1 MGNKAF
7 DPSEHPREA
16 KTGRW
21 KDANNGNTPGGLPPE
36 DNDFDTYDDDSYGE
50 EGNAWVDDAKE
61 DIEQWSQVT
70 KTDALGREID
80 WDKIADLDLRNGVGV
95 GIDYPD
101 PVEGATKDVQL
112 QEELHAAYD
121 QMSRDFL
128 YGDGFNIESYRTART
143 IAYANRRL
151 DGEIDLLNQRI
162 QDETGGQPV
171 EKLLQKYRD
180 DVTDKNKK
188 DAEAAKALLTPEE
201 IKAQNKETRQ
211 ARLEQRSKAYRWMPG
226 QDANTVAG
234 LDFETTG
241 LNPDTDFIV
250 DAGMEYMDINPTI
263 QHEDKRSE
271 ADRNYKYRE
280 DCYSSDNGAYG
291 IRSFQYGTDNVRS
304 LAGNPAEDTNHIDPR
319 EFTQYKPLDENPA
332 AQKQLLDFATSAPL
346 VAHNALFEHHHL
358 MANVDGYAEAYRKG
372 KVRLMDTMQMSRS
385 LPKPE
390 SAKALK
396 GFKLDTYMKQ
406 WNAIPA
412 TSKEVHRGL
421 EDTDGMLVAMKNHM
435 SWLHENQLGPWNPK
449 YPMTGVGG
457 KRTGDKNWK

>member
-1 MGNKAF
+1 MGGYN
-7 DPSEHPREA
+7 PSEHP
-16 KTGRW
+16 KGKDGRW
-21 KDANNGNTPGGLPPE
+21 INKNGGDTPGGLPP
-36 DNDFDTYDDDSYGE
+36 DDFDTYDDFSDGGDN

-70 KTDALGREID
+70 KVDALGREID

-128 YGDGFNIESYRTART
+128 HGDGFNIESYRTARAL
-143 IAYANRRL
+143 AYANRRL

-171 EKLLQKYRD
+171 GKLVDQYDKDVTKNNSAKKSAARKLLS
-180 DVTDKNKK
+180 
-188 DAEAAKALLTPEE
+188 PEE
-201 IKAQNKETRQ
+201 RKAQAAEKDQ
-211 ARLEQRSKAYRWMPG
+211 AKLEQRSPAYDWMPG

-241 LNPDTDFIV
+241 LAPDTNFII

-263 QHEDKRSE
+263 PHEDKRSE
-271 ADRNYKYRE
+271 ADKNYKYRE
-280 DCYSSDNGAYG
+280 DCYSSENGAYG
-291 IRSFQYGTDNVRS
+291 IRSFQYGTDNVRA
-304 LAGNPAEDTNHIDPR
+304 LAGNPAESTNHISSR

-332 AQKQLLDFATSAPL
+332 AQKQLLNFATSAPL
-346 VAHNALFEHHHL
+346 VAHHAQFEHHYL

-372 KVRLMDTMQMSRS
+372 KVRLMDTLQMCRS

-396 GFKLDTYMKQ
+396 GFNLDTYMKQ
-406 WNAIPA
+406 WHAIPE
-412 TSKEVHRGL
+412 TGKEVHRGL
-421 EDTDGMLVAMKNHM
+421 EDTDGMLVSMKRHM
-435 SWLHENQLGPWNPK
+435 TWLHENQLGPWNPQ

-457 KRTGDKNWK
+457 KRTGKHNRSDQK